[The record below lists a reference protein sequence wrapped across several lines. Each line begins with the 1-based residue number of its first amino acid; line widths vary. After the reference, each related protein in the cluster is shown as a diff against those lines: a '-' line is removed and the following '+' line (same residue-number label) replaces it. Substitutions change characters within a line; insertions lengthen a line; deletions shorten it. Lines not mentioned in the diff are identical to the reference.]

1 MHFFF
6 VAKQGLMKISDLKP
20 NVEKMRSE
28 TKCGRPNMALHLN
41 EQSVF
46 WEKEK
51 GENGEELG

>member
-1 MHFFF
+1 
-6 VAKQGLMKISDLKP
+6 MKISDLKP